1 MFELDGGVATLFWA
15 FDISEMKRL
24 NEQLEEEKERADLA
38 SQAKSEFLAN
48 MSHEIRTPM
57 NAIIGLSYLALDE
70 LTNPVAKNYIEKVH
84 RSGQSLLAIINDILD
99 FSKIEAGELGIDS
112 IPFSP
117 FQPLNEVAELMES
130 KAIEKR
136 LFLRTDFNIPEQLAL
151 VGDPLRLF
159 QVLLNLVGNAI
170 KFTEQGRV
178 TIQCH
183 VVRESLDTATLDISV
198 IDTGIGISSEHKKHL
213 FEAFKQADS
222 TTTRRFGGTGLG
234 LNISQK
240 LIQAMGSEIHI
251 DSELGKGSRFYFEL
265 ELPKTSPAE
274 VAKFRTEE
282 ATKTQTVLFNGE
294 RVLLAEDNELNQ
306 DLAMA
311 FLKRMNLTVDL
322 AENGQQAIDYVKN
335 NDYKLILMDLQM
347 PVMDGYAATRHIKQL
362 KREIPIIAMS
372 ANAFYEAKK
381 RAVEAGIDDFIDK
394 PIVLDKAMSTI
405 AHYLGTGV
413 VSDTPKE
420 SESQIIS
427 QRPMT
432 APTEGNDI
440 LSLNILD
447 RSTQGDESLKQKLL
461 ARFDDQAQPMLNR
474 AQGYLDN
481 GEWEALER
489 ELHTL
494 KSMCGAIGGTRAQS
508 ALADFE
514 GKARDKT
521 FTDADL
527 KVATKRVIE
536 LVEALQPLIT
546 KGLQS
551 NDSLPD
557 ETLENE
563 QMAVSQEQI
572 QKLTELISDYDSE
585 ALDLTNQLLSST
597 EALWLKEV
605 QQALE
610 QYDFDTALERITDTK
625 S

>member
-1 MFELDGGVATLFWA
+1 
-15 FDISEMKRL
+15 
-24 NEQLEEEKERADLA
+24 
-38 SQAKSEFLAN
+38 
-48 MSHEIRTPM
+48 
-57 NAIIGLSYLALDE
+57 
-70 LTNPVAKNYIEKVH
+70 
-84 RSGQSLLAIINDILD
+84 
-99 FSKIEAGELGIDS
+99 
-112 IPFSP
+112 
-117 FQPLNEVAELMES
+117 
-130 KAIEKR
+130 
-136 LFLRTDFNIPEQLAL
+136 
-151 VGDPLRLF
+151 
-159 QVLLNLVGNAI
+159 
-170 KFTEQGRV
+170 
-178 TIQCH
+178 
-183 VVRESLDTATLDISV
+183 
-198 IDTGIGISSEHKKHL
+198 
-213 FEAFKQADS
+213 
-222 TTTRRFGGTGLG
+222 
-234 LNISQK
+234 
-240 LIQAMGSEIHI
+240 MGSEIHI

-265 ELPKTSPAE
+265 ELPKTSQAE

-282 ATKTQTVLFNGE
+282 EAAKTQTVLFNGE

-322 AENGQQAIDYVKN
+322 VVNGQQAIDYVKS

-347 PVMDGYAATRHIKQL
+347 PVMDGYEATRHIKQL
-362 KREIPIIAMS
+362 KGEVPIIAMS
-372 ANAFYEAKK
+372 ANAFSEAKK
-381 RAVEAGIDDFIDK
+381 RAVEAGIDGFIDK

-447 RSTQGDESLKQKLL
+447 RSTQGEESLKQKLL
-461 ARFDDQAQPMLNR
+461 ARFTDQAQPMLNR

-481 GEWEALER
+481 GECEALER

-494 KSMCGAIGGTRAQS
+494 KSMCGAIGGTKAQS

-514 GKARDKT
+514 GKARHKT
-521 FTDADL
+521 LSDADL

-536 LVEALQPLIT
+536 LVETIQPLIT
-546 KGLQS
+546 KGLQG
-551 NDSLPD
+551 NDSLTD
-557 ETLENE
+557 ETPDNK

-572 QKLTELISDYDSE
+572 QKLTELISNYDSE

-597 EALWLKEV
+597 EVLWLKEV

-610 QYDFDTALERITDTK
+610 QYDFDTALERITDVK